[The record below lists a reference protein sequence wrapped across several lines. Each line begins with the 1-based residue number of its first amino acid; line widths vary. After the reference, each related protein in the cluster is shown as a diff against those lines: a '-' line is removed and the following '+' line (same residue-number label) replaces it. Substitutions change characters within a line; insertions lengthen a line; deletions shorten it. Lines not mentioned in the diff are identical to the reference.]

1 MLALYEA
8 KSIDSK
14 DLDLGVLT
22 LMPHFG

>member
-1 MLALYEA
+1 LALYEA
-8 KSIDSK
+8 TSINSK